1 MERLLCD
8 SEDIDCIRKERDNLD
23 VLFNSNCSAAGDYG
37 RMVSEEVRK
46 PFQVKIEVIDV
57 DHQKLSARIS
67 ARIQDIMF
75 ETKSS
80 TTSMKSRALPNRHAF
95 PKSPT
100 AAE

>member
-57 DHQKLSARIS
+57 DHQKLSARI
-67 ARIQDIMF
+67 QDMF

>member
-8 SEDIDCIRKERDNLD
+8 SEDTDCIRKERDNLD
-23 VLFNSNCSAAGDYG
+23 VLVNSNCSAAGDYG

-57 DHQKLSARIS
+57 DHQKLSARI
-67 ARIQDIMF
+67 QDIMF

-80 TTSMKSRALPNRHAF
+80 TTSMKSRALRNRHAF